1 MEDKIVIDLN
11 LYKTFYYVSKL
22 GSFSLAAKEL
32 GVSQPA
38 VSYSVSELEK
48 FIKSELFIR
57 RGKKIELTK
66 TGGDLLEYVDDCFNT
81 LQLAEQKIFNS
92 TTDNKYQ
99 FNLGVQ
105 SYLINALTNFNK
117 YIIDNKNVRIKF
129 IDDTAEDLIKKVEN
143 KEIECAILAGN
154 YVGNLT
160 CKKIKDLNM
169 VFVSKN
175 NISLDKNNI
184 SDYRFSLPLKTTKL
198 RKELDR
204 IFLDKELQINPIY
217 EFNSNHVCLSI
228 IDSLDAIVYIP
239 KELVEEK
246 LKNNEYFVLKTD
258 FNLPSIPINIVYNE
272 KYISNKAKEFIKS
285 IIKNS

>member
-1 MEDKIVIDLN
+1 MIDLN
-11 LYKTFYYVSKL
+11 LYKTFYYVAKL

-92 TTDNKYQ
+92 TTDNEYQ

>member
-1 MEDKIVIDLN
+1 MIDLN

-92 TTDNKYQ
+92 TTDNEYQ

-184 SDYRFSLPLKTTKL
+184 SDYRFSLPLKTTL
-198 RKELDR
+198 RAGGVKE
-204 IFLDKELQINPIY
+204 
-217 EFNSNHVCLSI
+217 
-228 IDSLDAIVYIP
+228 
-239 KELVEEK
+239 
-246 LKNNEYFVLKTD
+246 
-258 FNLPSIPINIVYNE
+258 
-272 KYISNKAKEFIKS
+272 
-285 IIKNS
+285 